1 MRACSGEEEEEEE
14 ERKNNLIEKMY
25 DGTDREVYMYEKRK
39 RNEKHLE
46 EMNPFPTP
54 CLAVTKGKYI
64 QHY

>member
-1 MRACSGEEEEEEE
+1 MRACSGEEEE

-46 EMNPFPTP
+46 EINPFP
-54 CLAVTKGKYI
+54 LLVWL
-64 QHY
+64 